1 MTQEKIPNSDRWAN
15 HFDALQQYVARTG
28 NALVPSSHV
37 ELHKDTTIPLGAWVG
52 YMRQRNRAGLL
63 SETRTNLL
71 QSLHGWSWKLNPGP
85 AIDTQRDAEIV
96 KLRNDGASLQT
107 IADEFNISRQRV
119 HQITKDLCND

>member
-1 MTQEKIPNSDRWAN
+1 M
-15 HFDALQQYVARTG
+15 
-28 NALVPSSHV
+28 
-37 ELHKDTTIPLGAWVG
+37 PLGAWVG

-63 SETRTNLL
+63 NDTRVNLL

-85 AIDTQRDAEIV
+85 AIDTQRDEEIV
-96 KLRNDGASLQT
+96 RLRKDGASLQT